1 MKKIYSV
8 LLLSILAIGMKATSY
23 TITTVGTSYSPA
35 TLTVS
40 VGDVVTI
47 NSSASHPL
55 AEVSQTTWNANGTA
69 TLSTGFG
76 NKSSNYT
83 FTITAATDIYYV
95 CTAHVSFGMKG
106 KIIVSTVGIKEQA
119 EAISNVNIFP
129 NPAKDQFS
137 VKFNSTDNGNVTAK
151 IYSICGQEIETF
163 VVNKEFNAGVTTLNF
178 DLQNH
183 IPAGVYFVQLN
194 YNSKKVTRKLIID

>member
-8 LLLSILAIGMKATSY
+8 LLLSILAISMKATSY
-23 TITTVGTSYSPA
+23 TVTISGFSYSPA

-47 NSSASHPL
+47 AASGAHPL

-76 NKSSNYT
+76 TKTSSYT
-83 FTITAATDIYYV
+83 FTITSASDIYYV
-95 CTAHVSFGMKG
+95 CTNHVTMGMKG
-106 KIIVSTVGIKEQA
+106 MITVSSVGVKEQA
-119 EAISNVNIFP
+119 NQISGISVFP
-129 NPAKDQFS
+129 NPAKNQFS
-137 VKFNSTDNGNVTAK
+137 VKFNSSENGNVTAK
-151 IYSICGQEIETF
+151 LYSICGQEIESLT
-163 VVNKEFNAGVTTLNF
+163 VNKEFFVGTTTLNF

-194 YNSKKVTRKLIID
+194 YNSKKITKKLIIE

>member
-23 TITTVGTSYSPA
+23 TITTSGFSYSPA
-35 TLTVS
+35 TLTVT

-47 NSSASHPL
+47 SASGSHPL
-55 AEVSQTTWNANGTA
+55 AEVSQATWNAAGTA

-76 NKSSNYT
+76 NKTSAYT
-83 FTITAATDIYYV
+83 FTITSANDIYYV
-95 CTAHVSFGMKG
+95 CTNHVSMGMKG
-106 KIIVSTVGIKEQA
+106 MITVSTVGVKEVTD
-119 EAISNVNIFP
+119 AISNISLFP
-129 NPAKDQFS
+129 NPAKNQFS
-137 VKFNSTDNGNVTAK
+137 VKFNSTDNGNVSAK
-151 IYSICGQEIETF
+151 IYSICGQEIESL
-163 VVNKEFNAGVTTLNF
+163 VMNKEFNSGVTTLNF
-178 DLQNH
+178 DLQNR